1 MIFEFI
7 EELFGDAFGHEGL
20 MGSVFFVGVNDIRPL
35 ILLKVLLNNEVKE
48 WVWIVEGRGLSGA
61 ASHVLGLVLFL
72 LHVII
77 VIRYVE
83 REAIKLARGN
93 KVSAMVIAI
102 C

>member
-1 MIFEFI
+1 MVFEFF

-48 WVWIVEGRGLSGA
+48 WVWVIEGRGLSGA
-61 ASHVLGLVLFL
+61 ASHVLGLLLFL

-83 REAIKLARGN
+83 REGIKLAQW
-93 KVSAMVIAI
+93 
-102 C
+102 